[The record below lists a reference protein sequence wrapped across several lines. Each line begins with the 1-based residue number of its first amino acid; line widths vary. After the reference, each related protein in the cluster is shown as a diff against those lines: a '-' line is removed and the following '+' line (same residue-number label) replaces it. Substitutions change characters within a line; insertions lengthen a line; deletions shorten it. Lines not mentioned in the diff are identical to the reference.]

1 MSPHSRDF
9 SLQMRLLFPTQVW
22 GFSCR
27 LQGWKVEKPDSKER
41 RELAKPPAKAMKSG
55 GGEGQGDS
63 GRVGDAERRDVM
75 NLAAAFPCSG
85 VPACRPPGQGS
96 SRSPAAPRSPARSS
110 RRLPGA
116 TAQRV
121 TARTV
126 RRAPQQFF
134 IAVRRDRGAARRVV
148 WDRGCPGAPTGSE
161 DKPWRPLGGLG
172 AGAECRGCCLWRE
185 VRHRLI
191 RHCRETEMCSGRA
204 GPPPGQPPARSL
216 RQRWSTAAVSPEVE
230 TLTV

>member
-148 WDRGCPGAPTGSE
+148 WDRGCPGAPTGSV
-161 DKPWRPLGGLG
+161 PQ
-172 AGAECRGCCLWRE
+172 
-185 VRHRLI
+185 H
-191 RHCRETEMCSGRA
+191 
-204 GPPPGQPPARSL
+204 
-216 RQRWSTAAVSPEVE
+216 
-230 TLTV
+230 